1 MMLAVSAQGRLVIH
15 TVVRTL
21 CSVVLATALYYL
33 LPLDRAAD
41 LFTVTFLVVGL
52 VVLVTVMVWQVRGI
66 LRSPNPLLRAI
77 EGLAVS
83 IPFYLLLFSAVYFLM
98 ARASDGT
105 FNEALTRTDALY
117 FTVTVFATV
126 GFGDIA
132 ATSQAARLIVT
143 FQMLVNLVLI
153 GAGLR
158 IVVGAV
164 RVARGRDAPSPT
176 P

>member
-1 MMLAVSAQGRLVIH
+1 MLAVPAQRRLVIL
-15 TVVRTL
+15 TVVRTVF
-21 CSVVLATALYYL
+21 SVVLATVLYYV

-41 LFTVTFLVVGL
+41 LFTVAFLVVGL
-52 VVLVTVMVWQVRGI
+52 VVLVVVMVWQIRGI

-98 ARASDGT
+98 ARASDGN

-132 ATSQAARLIVT
+132 ATSQGARLIVT

-164 RVARGRDAPSPT
+164 RVARGRDGSVTLP
-176 P
+176 